1 MELRAARFCRGSG
14 AAHNEQVMPR
24 CARSAPVARART
36 DFNALPV
43 RCGAGME
50 NRLSLKE
57 KVKNYPPSNVTAAK
71 TTQNGSS
78 GAGGCLG
85 AGL

>member
-1 MELRAARFCRGSG
+1 
-14 AAHNEQVMPR
+14 
-24 CARSAPVARART
+24 
-36 DFNALPV
+36 
-43 RCGAGME
+43 ME

-57 KVKNYPPSNVTAAK
+57 KVKNYPPPNVTAAK